1 MVVFYVVTLPD
12 KDRGLEIQ
20 ILAQCPSRD
29 ITFGLMKLQELYT
42 SAENFNNKSKKS
54 NFQKICGI
62 SFEEARQLL
71 GKDLNARSFDSRHT
85 MRKDEPLPAKQTQ
98 EEEEEEKPV
107 SMADLL
113 HYSLLTGFLVPVEQL
128 SRSQQRLAQAG
139 IPPPTH
145 SFPYAFRTDEP
156 RATPTPTFRKRIQST
171 TFHKLLLSSV
181 APDRLV
187 FEDKSMRFFST
198 EPGKQFMDLV
208 DLEWR
213 YFKGLARWG
222 RVPTKFSFMDIQF
235 NSEKR
240 FIESQSMP
248 GLIFPPLVRKTLVI
262 YPRILYHKE
271 GHYSLKWDV

>member
-1 MVVFYVVTLPD
+1 M
-12 KDRGLEIQ
+12 GLWAWGFEIQ

-29 ITFGLMKLQELYT
+29 FTLGLMELQELYK

-71 GKDLNARSFDSRHT
+71 RKDLNAISFGSRYAV
-85 MRKDEPLPAKQTQ
+85 RKDEPLPAIQSQ
-98 EEEEEEKPV
+98 VNEEEEEPM

-113 HYSLLTGFLVPVEQL
+113 HYSLLTGFLVPLEQL

-139 IPPPTH
+139 IPPPRH

-156 RATPTPTFRKRIQST
+156 IATPTPSFRKRIQSA

-222 RVPTKFSFMDIQF
+222 RVPTRFSFMDIQF
-235 NSEKR
+235 NTEKR
-240 FIESQSMP
+240 FVESQGMP
-248 GLIFPPLVRKTLVI
+248 GLIFPPLVCKSLVI
-262 YPRILYHKE
+262 YPQIHYHKE
-271 GHYSLKWDV
+271 GHYSLKWNV

>member
-1 MVVFYVVTLPD
+1 MSLLGHHTRTHGGKAPSHD
-12 KDRGLEIQ
+12 
-20 ILAQCPSRD
+20 QCS
-29 ITFGLMKLQELYT
+29 LQELYT

-54 NFQKICGI
+54 NFKKICGT

-71 GKDLNARSFDSRHT
+71 GKDLNARPFDSRYAV
-85 MRKDEPLPAKQTQ
+85 RKDEALPAMQTQ
-98 EEEEEEKPV
+98 VNKEEEEEKEEEEKPM

-113 HYSLLTGFLVPVEQL
+113 HYSLLTGFLVPMEQL
-128 SRSQQRLAQAG
+128 SRSQQRLTQAG
-139 IPPPTH
+139 IPPPRH

-156 RATPTPTFRKRIQST
+156 IATPTPTFRKRIQST

-222 RVPTKFSFMDIQF
+222 RVPMKFSFMDIQF

-240 FIESQSMP
+240 FVESQGMP

-262 YPRILYHKE
+262 YPQIHYHKE